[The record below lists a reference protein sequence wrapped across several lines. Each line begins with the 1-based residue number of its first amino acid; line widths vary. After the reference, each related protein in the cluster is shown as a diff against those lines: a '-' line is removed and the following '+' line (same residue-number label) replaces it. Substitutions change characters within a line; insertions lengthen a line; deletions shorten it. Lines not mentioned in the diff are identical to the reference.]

1 MREILLL
8 LCLPFVGIA
17 QTDYELAF
25 NSATLDYVEMTN
37 ASAVIANKTAFSM
50 SCWVYPEANTNHGG
64 IMGFRNNTDADFY
77 LLQMQNTNTIEAR
90 FRNSSGIKFDVLG
103 GNLLDIGQWQHLA
116 FTYDGSYIRL
126 YKNGIIVDSTA
137 ANGTITQTTQS
148 FNLGMLDYQGSAF
161 HLNGRLDEIRLWDVA
176 LSTNEIIG
184 WICSPIYLFHPNYN
198 NLMGY
203 WRLNNGQGTIADDQ
217 SANGNNGTLMEG
229 TQWQIAT
236 TCFGSN
242 SQSLTYVPDD
252 NFENYLEA
260 NGMGDGIALNDYV
273 LSVNINLVTHLDLT
287 LYAISDLTGI
297 EDFTNLVF
305 LECEYNPLPSL
316 DVSNNLNLMYLGCS
330 MNYLLTSLDLS
341 NNLALTRLDFSATA
355 LTNIDLS
362 NNTNLTSLDCGHAN
376 LTNLDV
382 SNNTLLDS
390 LNCGYLA
397 LPNINLSQNPD
408 LTWLYCD
415 GNSFTTIDLS
425 ANLDLVTLICRSN
438 ELTILDVNANT
449 ALAYLHC
456 SGNQLTSLDV
466 SANAALTTLS
476 CFYNDFTS
484 LDVSQ
489 NTLTYLDC
497 SNNHLISLD
506 VRNGNNN
513 NMNVFSAINN
523 PNLHCINVDDMA
535 WSTANWTVVNNN
547 IDVQQYFSN
556 NCSAVV
562 FDCTDSL
569 EVTDVITDNANLT
582 MNIAIYNGYNS
593 YLSMP
598 YVAFTIDAN
607 GDTIQQGNMNL
618 FGAINLDTSWYNYSI
633 NSAINPSYPLTMYF
647 VYAVSI
653 GGSVTDTC
661 ILTYNSTPTAITD
674 INPSSNRKLISI
686 IDVLGRESKVTR
698 NEPFIYIYDDGT
710 VEKQIIIE

>member
-1 MREILLL
+1 MR
-8 LCLPFVGIA
+8 A
-17 QTDYELAF
+17 
-25 NSATLDYVEMTN
+25 
-37 ASAVIANKTAFSM
+37 
-50 SCWVYPEANTNHGG
+50 
-64 IMGFRNNTDADFY
+64 
-77 LLQMQNTNTIEAR
+77 
-90 FRNSSGIKFDVLG
+90 
-103 GNLLDIGQWQHLA
+103 
-116 FTYDGSYIRL
+116 
-126 YKNGIIVDSTA
+126 
-137 ANGTITQTTQS
+137 
-148 FNLGMLDYQGSAF
+148 
-161 HLNGRLDEIRLWDVA
+161 
-176 LSTNEIIG
+176 
-184 WICSPIYLFHPNYN
+184 
-198 NLMGY
+198 
-203 WRLNNGQGTIADDQ
+203 GTIADDQ
-217 SANGNNGTLMEG
+217 SANGNNGTLMGG

-273 LSVNINLVTHLDLT
+273 LTVNINLVTHLDLT

-376 LTNLDV
+376 LTSLDV

-425 ANLDLVTLICRSN
+425 ANLDLVALICRSN
-438 ELTILDVNANT
+438 ELTMLDVNANT

-497 SNNHLISLD
+497 SNNHLTSLD
-506 VRNGNNN
+506 VRSGNNN

-547 IDVQQYFSN
+547 IDAQQYFST
-556 NCSAVV
+556 NCSAVILTV
-562 FDCTDSL
+562 TDSL
-569 EVTDVITDNANLT
+569 EVTDVIIDN
-582 MNIAIYNGYNS
+582 S
-593 YLSMP
+593 
-598 YVAFTIDAN
+598 
-607 GDTIQQGNMNL
+607 
-618 FGAINLDTSWYNYSI
+618 
-633 NSAINPSYPLTMYF
+633 
-647 VYAVSI
+647 
-653 GGSVTDTC
+653 
-661 ILTYNSTPTAITD
+661 
-674 INPSSNRKLISI
+674 
-686 IDVLGRESKVTR
+686 
-698 NEPFIYIYDDGT
+698 
-710 VEKQIIIE
+710 

>member
-37 ASAVIANKTAFSM
+37 ASTVIANKTAFSM

-674 INPSSNRKLISI
+674 INPSGDRKLISI
-686 IDVLGRESKVTR
+686 IDVLGRESKGTR
-698 NEPFIYIYDDGT
+698 NEPFFYIYDDGT
-710 VEKQIIIE
+710 VEKRIIIE